1 MESIMPNNSNLINL
15 TIVLRYENFEDQVLD
30 LTIHKSRD
38 LQDVR
43 ERTTNWLCEKFN
55 FMPQEG

>member
-1 MESIMPNNSNLINL
+1 MPDTNNLLNL
-15 TIVLRYENFEDQVLD
+15 TIVLRYENFEDQILD